1 MGKPFLNTCLQ
12 TLDQPELVL
21 AIRRA
26 YSKLVLIILGQNGL
40 QHPCKAHARA

>member
-1 MGKPFLNTCLQ
+1 MGKPFFNTCLQ

-21 AIRRA
+21 AIKRA

-40 QHPCKAHARA
+40 QHPCKANARA